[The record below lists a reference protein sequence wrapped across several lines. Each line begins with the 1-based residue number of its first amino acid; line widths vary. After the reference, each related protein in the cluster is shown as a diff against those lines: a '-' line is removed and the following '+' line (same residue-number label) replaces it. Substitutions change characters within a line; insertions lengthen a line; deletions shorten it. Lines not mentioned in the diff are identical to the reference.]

1 MGNFFFFC
9 IHFRTPLVKFL
20 ATPLVLTILI
30 YIYVVSVDL
39 GGNPSTIF
47 LLVYALIAGVIG
59 ECSVILG
66 FAYLRVWNNASLA
79 GAATSAI
86 ISWAVTA
93 LAFGYFIWFS

>member
-1 MGNFFFFC
+1 MHSLSHTLGK
-9 IHFRTPLVKFL
+9 IPGY
-20 ATPLVLTILI
+20 ATGFDYINI